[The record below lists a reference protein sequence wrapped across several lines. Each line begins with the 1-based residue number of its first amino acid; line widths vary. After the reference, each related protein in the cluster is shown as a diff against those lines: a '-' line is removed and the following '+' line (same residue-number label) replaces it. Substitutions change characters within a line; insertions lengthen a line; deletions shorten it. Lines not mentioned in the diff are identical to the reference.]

1 MPKKLNFQLELV
13 ILSKNFERLIGQ
25 EILYQENTGT
35 IPRYIYWARVLA
47 VSPNNQYIK
56 FIDLDQFDALPYYKN
71 ADWITILDAI
81 TPDELV

>member
-25 EILYQENTGT
+25 EILYQESTGT
-35 IPRYIYWARVLA
+35 IPRYIYLARVLA

-56 FIDLDQFDALPYYKN
+56 FIDLDQVDALPYYKN
-71 ADWITILDAI
+71 ADWITILDVI